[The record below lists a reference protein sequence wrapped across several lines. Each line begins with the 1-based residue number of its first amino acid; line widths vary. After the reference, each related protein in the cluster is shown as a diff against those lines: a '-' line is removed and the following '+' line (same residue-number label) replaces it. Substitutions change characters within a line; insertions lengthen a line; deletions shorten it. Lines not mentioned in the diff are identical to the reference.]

1 MSFRLLF
8 LPRYERCIKRL
19 DGHQKEIAGLIVL
32 ALLDYFNLN
41 LPLTG
46 RPHVVRLNQ
55 RSYRLVFKKLRG
67 QIWEAYLEGQLRVLT
82 RVEDDKHSLVFAGNH
97 DQVRQF
103 LKEN

>member
-1 MSFRLLF
+1 MPFRLLF
-8 LPRYERCIKRL
+8 LPRYERCVKKL
-19 DGHQKEIAGLIVL
+19 GGHQKEIAGLVVS
-32 ALLDYFNLN
+32 ALLDYFESG

-46 RPHVVRLNQ
+46 RPHAVRLNQ

-67 QIWEAYLEGQLRVLT
+67 QIWEAYLEGHVRVLT
-82 RVEDDKHSLVFAGNH
+82 RLEDGKHYLVFAGNH